1 MQAENSAP
9 GLEGIEAVASK
20 VSSDYIRTKLPD
32 GSFKPECYSFG
43 KGGNWGGEF
52 KDETIDKLDFM
63 DVARVI
69 APALESQKYIPA
81 RDPSATKL
89 VVMVYWGTTAVPPP
103 YEDDTL
109 YHNYNQ
115 SVGQYNAL
123 LAAARDL
130 PPGQKGLIIDEAND
144 VLSAGLHQLD
154 IENHIRDR
162 LDFKNAGMLGYDAS
176 GLLGTD
182 RSKYLSHTAL
192 RTEGNDEL
200 TEIEENRYFVVLM
213 AYDFQLLWREKKH
226 KLLWEARFSINQR
239 HNQFDKALP
248 AMAQYAAKYFGQP
261 TNGLVRKRLLN
272 ADVEIGEPT
281 LIQYLGDQRK

>member
-103 YEDDTL
+103 Y
-109 YHNYNQ
+109 
-115 SVGQYNAL
+115 
-123 LAAARDL
+123 
-130 PPGQKGLIIDEAND
+130 
-144 VLSAGLHQLD
+144 
-154 IENHIRDR
+154 
-162 LDFKNAGMLGYDAS
+162 
-176 GLLGTD
+176 
-182 RSKYLSHTAL
+182 
-192 RTEGNDEL
+192 
-200 TEIEENRYFVVLM
+200 
-213 AYDFQLLWREKKH
+213 
-226 KLLWEARFSINQR
+226 
-239 HNQFDKALP
+239 
-248 AMAQYAAKYFGQP
+248 
-261 TNGLVRKRLLN
+261 
-272 ADVEIGEPT
+272 
-281 LIQYLGDQRK
+281 